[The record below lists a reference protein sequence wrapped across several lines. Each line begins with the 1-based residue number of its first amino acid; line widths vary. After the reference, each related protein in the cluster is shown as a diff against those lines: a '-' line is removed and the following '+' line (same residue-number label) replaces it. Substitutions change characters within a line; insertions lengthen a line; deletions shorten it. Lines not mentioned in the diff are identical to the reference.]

1 MDPSHIAGF
10 FDGEG
15 SIGVYH
21 HVNNGVQT
29 GFHLR
34 VQLRQNKT
42 ELSSQLFDGLLVT
55 VAVSPSFRLAPV
67 RWV

>member
-1 MDPSHIAGF
+1 MMNLSYIAGF

-42 ELSSQLFDGLLVT
+42 KPSSQLLRELVARFGGC
-55 VAVSPSFRLAPV
+55 VAEFSTR
-67 RWV
+67 